1 VSYHCYCY
9 CHYRCHCHCTVTVTH
24 WCARVGSISSSIS
37 SIMSSRGYSKTRQVQ
52 VTLPLLAVRSRH
64 LISSLPSR
72 CLFFPFLFF
81 TSPLLFSAGFSSAL
95 LYSALLYCLVSSAAC
110 CLLSLAV
117 CVCVCVCVM
126 STWTQDCVTVLS
138 HESFVSCC
146 RGNYAPS

>member
-1 VSYHCYCY
+1 MSYHCYCY

-24 WCARVGSISSSIS
+24 WCARVGSSSSTS

-81 TSPLLFSAGFSSAL
+81 SSPLLVSAGFCSAL
-95 LYSALLYCLVSSAAC
+95 LSCLFS
-110 CLLSLAV
+110 CLLPASS
-117 CVCVCVCVM
+117 CSVCVCVCVM